1 MNSTNKRVHRVVV
14 VLTDV
19 TRKGMT
25 TTSCSGED
33 NPQETDVKILDSR
46 SLLLRIQNTKANAG
60 RTEFGADGEG
70 RGVRGGRK
78 PPSKICESPRYY
90 RHMEFDAIG
99 YECEP
104 QVRGELSELI
114 EQTFRQQSHG
124 CLLRMTPMGTHNM
137 NLLTRLLVAEVDKA
151 MLVLHCRL
159 RAINVDYYDV
169 RKFDMVNML
178 SEPSK
183 RHHQIKHCG
192 RCLQSTREL
201 FQWLL
206 SEYNVLRTRCTGD
219 DFIDLQFIFRDAQQ
233 KLHKLHLTI
242 FQIFGCDERMDIS
255 GFFNGLPMGRNN
267 HTSLL
272 TDCIKESFDF
282 KKPMRTVILFEL
294 PLTVGKESPKW
305 MRKILRLA
313 DTAYTS
319 IATSYKNVDNNYVPP
334 LRVSSKDN
342 LSASGSFSLN
352 SSSSRNSLRR
362 RAAKLS
368 TEDYNSLA
376 YWYGRIDSKFKE
388 LQLSMQDHFK
398 LLYGQKSS
406 QILSNLKCMSNKA
419 EDEDE
424 SGGDA
429 IERLPR
435 QNDIIIASHYQG
447 HLKQFRQLENE
458 AAKSCFASTLMVY
471 MSTKN
476 YELTEA
482 MKALK
487 QTESEKLR
495 QTLIKYIKNEEEIS
509 KIGSSTCA

>member
-1 MNSTNKRVHRVVV
+1 MNSTNKRVHRVMV
-14 VLTDV
+14 VLTDA

-25 TTSCSGED
+25 TSSCSGED
-33 NPQETDVKILDSR
+33 NPHETEMKILDSR
-46 SLLLRIQNTKANAG
+46 SLLLRIQNTKANAH
-60 RTEFGADGEG
+60 RTELGADG
-70 RGVRGGRK
+70 
-78 PPSKICESPRYY
+78 ESPRYY
-90 RHMEFDAIG
+90 RHMEFDSIG
-99 YECEP
+99 YEYEP

-114 EQTFRQQSHG
+114 EQTFRQQTHG
-124 CLLRMTPMGTHNM
+124 CLLRMTPLRTHNL

-178 SEPSK
+178 SEASPNK
-183 RHHQIKHCG
+183 RHLHFKHCG

-201 FQWLL
+201 FQWLVT
-206 SEYNVLRTRCTGD
+206 EYNVLRTRGSGD
-219 DFIDLQFIFRDAQQ
+219 DFIDLQYIFRDGQQ

-267 HTSLL
+267 HASLL

-294 PLTVGKESPKW
+294 PLTVGKEAPKW

-319 IATSYKNVDNNYVPP
+319 IATSYKNVGDCSITPF
-334 LRVSSKDN
+334 RVSSKGN
-342 LSASGSFSLN
+342 LSASGSFSL
-352 SSSSRNSLRR
+352 SPSSSRSLGSISNSLRR
-362 RAAKLS
+362 RAAKMS
-368 TEDYNSLA
+368 TDDYNSLV

-388 LQLSMQDHFK
+388 LQLSMEDHFK
-398 LLYGQKSS
+398 SLYNQKSL
-406 QILSNLKCMSNKA
+406 QIFSNLKCMSNDVSQ
-419 EDEDE
+419 EDDYDDE

-429 IERLPR
+429 TEHLPN
-435 QNDIIIASHYQG
+435 QSHIITASRYQEL
-447 HLKQFRQLENE
+447 LKQFRHLENE

-476 YELTEA
+476 YELNEA

-487 QTESEKLR
+487 QREIEKLR
-495 QTLIKYIKNEEEIS
+495 QTLIKYIKNDPTI
-509 KIGSSTCA
+509 CA